1 MVDAELSVPP
11 GARLRG
17 SPLIAGTRA
26 YVMTRADYDGLVLS
40 AATQSV
46 NGPTR
51 DQQSQRVTLGFR
63 GGQTTLYSRNF
74 SLGPAAGDTQSTG
87 ATVELYGQDLV
98 SSDLAPSLLSVTV
111 QSERS
116 SSPSSQMQGSMASA
130 DLAWST
136 RWGETIVSYWQDQKT
151 GTDVFGAA
159 AECDRLIDI
168 SQQFSIGHWR
178 GSLGADYQSFASAS
192 NRGGSDESGLSGHT
206 SFAYAVPGAPE
217 LKFGIERRKED
228 TFFEDF
234 LAPSHSTAL
243 DLSLGIDFTPYLQS
257 ELASGQVHASLE
269 YRRQLRGDRSKTAR
283 DEQEAT
289 DALREVDPSVGT
301 TVAGFLVGSATVP
314 SFFYHHQA
322 ASSAVAVVGMWA
334 TLLALSKRSVMSTA
348 CFPNEP
354 VAPSRHTAIG
364 IR

>member
-1 MVDAELSVPP
+1 M
-11 GARLRG
+11 
-17 SPLIAGTRA
+17 
-26 YVMTRADYDGLVLS
+26 
-40 AATQSV
+40 
-46 NGPTR
+46 
-51 DQQSQRVTLGFR
+51 
-63 GGQTTLYSRNF
+63 
-74 SLGPAAGDTQSTG
+74 
-87 ATVELYGQDLV
+87 ELYGQDLV

-228 TFFEDF
+228 AFFEDF

-289 DALREVDPSVGT
+289 DAL
-301 TVAGFLVGSATVP
+301 LVSFSAP
-314 SFFYHHQA
+314 
-322 ASSAVAVVGMWA
+322 
-334 TLLALSKRSVMSTA
+334 L
-348 CFPNEP
+348 
-354 VAPSRHTAIG
+354 
-364 IR
+364 